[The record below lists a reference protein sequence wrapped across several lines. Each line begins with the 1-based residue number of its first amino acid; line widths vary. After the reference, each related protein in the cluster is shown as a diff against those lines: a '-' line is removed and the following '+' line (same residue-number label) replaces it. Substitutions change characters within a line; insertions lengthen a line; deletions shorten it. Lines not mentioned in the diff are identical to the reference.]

1 MKIFSYTSILLYS
14 LLVFSIS
21 FGNNKTQVPLKL
33 VKKSILSK
41 PKKALLLLPFQYEF
55 KENISKIE
63 RYFNNAGYKTEV
75 YKNSNADLD
84 KFRGSFL
91 TNFDIVYISTHGH
104 SSVELNKTNGD
115 KAPQIVIG
123 VNPNGNDREI
133 YNSLTLEEKRTTGR
147 VGENPSTNQDNKEDE
162 KEDEN
167 IQFRA
172 VGNSAKPKLG
182 MENTSELTKSLFTD
196 LRKGTGATV
205 ISSAGGMEFA
215 MESDQW
221 KNGLFTYCML
231 MGIKSGKAD
240 KNKDGE
246 IWLSELKEY
255 ISEKVI
261 ELSNGKQ
268 QPTSRIENQSVDF
281 RVW

>member
-1 MKIFSYTSILLYS
+1 MPTVSTIETKGKTILTDPFITYNELAKEIDVDSIQADYIAVS
-14 LLVFSIS
+14 HGHQDHI
-21 FGNNKTQVPLKL
+21 
-33 VKKSILSK
+33 
-41 PKKALLLLPFQYEF
+41 
-55 KENISKIE
+55 
-63 RYFNNAGYKTEV
+63 
-75 YKNSNADLD
+75 ADLE
-84 KFRGSFL
+84 S
-91 TNFDIVYISTHGH
+91 I
-104 SSVELNKTNGD
+104 
-115 KAPQIVIG
+115 A
-123 VNPNGNDREI
+123 
-133 YNSLTLEEKRTTGR
+133 KRTG
-147 VGENPSTNQDNKEDE
+147 
-162 KEDEN
+162 
-167 IQFRA
+167 
-172 VGNSAKPKLG
+172 AKIIASFEVHAWANKLG